1 MNPLWIDECTILF
14 FVIWYNMRFIIMN
27 YFYYHLIAVIVLI
40 DRNHRTLCMNHWLM
54 DLCILYV
61 SLYSSEY
68 FLNAVFLYIGG
79 DGWFPIKFSPKI
91 QSKTIFYS
99 TFFYH
104 WVSNELDVNCNTI
117 QSTCTTWS
125 NLLVF
130 YCKERNV

>member
-14 FVIWYNMRFIIMN
+14 FVIWYNVRFIIMN

-40 DRNHRTLCMNHWLM
+40 DWNHRTLCMNHWLM

-130 YCKERNV
+130 YC